1 MGRSAELD
9 VLDGGPSEL
18 PHGTEV
24 VTRVERLLN
33 ERRLAPG
40 MVGRVSRAR
49 DDGYDVQL
57 VGVGEVHFRRDE
69 LLPRREGQL
78 RFALRREAA
87 WAALRPCVVL
97 EATVGSRAWGLA
109 EASSDTDRRG
119 AFLLPFSWTVGL
131 GTPPSDLVSADGSE
145 TYWEAEKTIAQGLR
159 ADPNTLE
166 LLFVP
171 TVRAVDEVGAWLL
184 ADREAFVSRQ
194 LFGSFGKYALRQ
206 LDSLTKS
213 AQLAEHRQTVLDWLR
228 AEPSLTLD
236 DVAARLARVSPRAS
250 THAEAELAAKT
261 YLKQLYRSL
270 SDQGLLAANDFASL
284 KAFALEARVLRDD
297 LDGDG
302 LGRRLS
308 PKNAYNLLRLIHLAT
323 GWLRTGTPVFEA
335 SGSVRARLLDIKA
348 GRVPL
353 DEVLREAEALTPA
366 LEAAKDVS
374 VLPLQPD
381 RARAHQL
388 AVRIAEERARRW
400 FLQAST
406 PWGARAP
413 PPPPVE

>member
-24 VTRVERLLN
+24 VTRVERLVN
-33 ERRLAPG
+33 DRRLAPG
-40 MVGRVSRAR
+40 MVGRVARAR
-49 DDGYDVQL
+49 DGGYDVQL

-78 RFALRREAA
+78 RFAVRREAA
-87 WAALRPCVVL
+87 WTALRPCVVL

-109 EASSDTDRRG
+109 EATSDTDKRG

-145 TYWEAEKTIAQGLR
+145 TYWEAEKAIAQALR

-184 ADREAFVSRQ
+184 DERDAFVSQQ

-213 AQLAEHRQTVLDWLR
+213 AQLAGHRQTVLDWIR

-236 DVAARLARVSPRAS
+236 EVAARLAQVSPRGAS
-250 THAEAELAAKT
+250 ASEAVLTAKT
-261 YLKQLYRSL
+261 ALKQLYRSL

-284 KAFALEARVLRDD
+284 KAFALEGRVLQDE

-323 GWLRTGTPVFEA
+323 GWLRSGTPVFEA
-335 SGSVRARLLDIKA
+335 SGALKTRLLDIKA

-353 DEVLREAEALTPA
+353 EEVLREAESLAPA
-366 LEAAKDVS
+366 LEAARDAS
-374 VLPLQPD
+374 VLPPEPD
-381 RARAHQL
+381 RARAHRL

-400 FLQAST
+400 FLRAAT
-406 PWGARAP
+406 PWGSQAP
-413 PPPPVE
+413 PAPP